1 MKLNRNTAKQTLGM
15 RIFLTFFF
23 LTVFIGVSNAAS
35 GIKITKPANGSTV
48 NPGQAIVVRVESV
61 GGFKVTDGDVTVP
74 KNFYQNFSRLPMD
87 FNVTIDKEAVGA
99 VFVYAKAL
107 GTPGGFSLDNITLDV
122 RQTATLQS
130 LEINEDEIWVD
141 TDWDGN
147 ISAKGKRSGSLV
159 SIYGNYSDGIT
170 RDITYDPA
178 TTYTSSDPS
187 IISINSKG
195 DYNVY
200 KAGQAA
206 ITVSNSGVSKIIP
219 LTFHKPEGMKPSQTV
234 PPTTEVTI
242 RPSPGSA
249 GWYNKDVTI
258 TITAK
263 ANDPDVVQ
271 EIYYEFPY
279 LTEGSQ
285 SVSGDRAI
293 IPFSQEGINLF
304 RYVAYDN
311 ERNSSG
317 QQSLTIQLDKT
328 PPSISLSLEP
338 YKLRSPFRVGN
349 YSFLRPSFYRFNY
362 SATDKVSGIKD
373 IKAGLSIPDVTKFR
387 VTLIKGRGTYIVFNE
402 ITKYL
407 IITAPNPQDILSQ
420 MKAYKI
426 VPVDNNRLMYLNK
439 IPRLKT
445 WIITKVGNYLVIKAP
460 VVVFKAQAADKADNI
475 ATKEIP

>member
-1 MKLNRNTAKQTLGM
+1 M
-15 RIFLTFFF
+15 
-23 LTVFIGVSNAAS
+23 
-35 GIKITKPANGSTV
+35 V
-48 NPGQAIVVRVESV
+48 NPGQVIVVRVESV
-61 GGFKVTDGDVTVP
+61 GGFKVKDGDVTVS

-99 VFVYAKAL
+99 VFVYATAL
-107 GTPGGFSLDNITLDV
+107 GTPGDFSIDEVTLNV

-130 LEINEDEIWVD
+130 LEINEDEIWID

-147 ISAKGKRSGSLV
+147 ISAKGKHSGSLV
-159 SIYGNYSDGIT
+159 SIYGNYSDGIM
-170 RDITYDPA
+170 RDITNDPA
-178 TTYTSSDPS
+178 TTYSSSDPS

-200 KAGQAA
+200 KVGQAA

-219 LTFHKPEGMKPSQTV
+219 LTFHKPEGVRPSQTV
-234 PPTTEVTI
+234 PPTTQI
-242 RPSPGSA
+242 SIKPSPNSA
-249 GWYNKDVTI
+249 GWYNEDVTI

-271 EIYYEFPY
+271 EIDYEFPSFN
-279 LTEGSQ
+279 EESQ
-285 SVSGDRAI
+285 DVNGDRVI
-293 IPFSQEGINLF
+293 IPFSHEGSNLF

-338 YKLRSPFRVGN
+338 YKIKSPFRVGN
-349 YSFLRPSFYRFNY
+349 YSFLRPSFYKFTY

-373 IKAGLSIPDVTKFR
+373 AKAGLSIPDVTKFKVR
-387 VTLIKGRGTYIVFNE
+387 LIKGSGIYIVFNE
-402 ITKYL
+402 MTKYL
-407 IITAPNPQDILSQ
+407 IITAPNPQEVLGQ

-426 VPVDNNRLMYLNK
+426 LPVDNNQLIYLNK
-439 IPRLKT
+439 IPYLKT
-445 WIITKVGNYLVIKAP
+445 WIIAKMGRYFVIEAP
-460 VVVFKAQAADKADNI
+460 SVVFKAQATDNADNV
-475 ATKEIP
+475 ATKEI